1 MMSPEQFFELML
13 QELEVHT
20 EMQPYYKFLGKQ
32 SSLHFRRNYFL
43 QRLRYI
49 HKYLVDGR
57 KPGAAIW
64 DCGSG
69 YGTTC
74 LYLAMNGIAAHGTTL
89 EFYYETVQKRKE
101 YWSKYGDTSLF
112 TCSYENLFD
121 NKPAPSS
128 YDWIIVQDT
137 LHHLEPI
144 NDALQIFRDSL
155 KPGGRVLSIEEN
167 GNNIIQ
173 RIKLYKYRGSK
184 RIITI
189 WDEKLQK
196 DILIGN
202 ENIRSLATWQQLFQ
216 QNGFGV
222 DDASVQYIRYFL
234 PGQYKNADPEEL
246 LRREQA
252 IQSKPGFKREYLFF
266 GLNFVAT
273 KTIILSGADLYQK
286 KDSLKIVKKLNWE
299 NYYIDEQTGE
309 KWILEYPQ
317 GHLHGGGPAQLRLLD
332 KFPWE

>member
-13 QELEVHT
+13 KELEVHT
-20 EMQPYYKFLGKQ
+20 EMQPYYKFLGKK
-32 SSLHFRRNYFL
+32 SSWHFRRNYFL

-49 HKYLVDGR
+49 KNNIVDDPRADTYR
-57 KPGAAIW
+57 KQLSIW

-74 LYLAMNGIAAHGTTL
+74 LFLAMNGIKTFGTTL
-89 EFYYETVQKRKE
+89 EFYYDTVQKRKE

-112 TCSYENLFD
+112 TCTYENLFD
-121 NKPAPSS
+121 SPPPADS

-144 NDALQIFRDSL
+144 DEALQIFNKSL
-155 KPGGRVLSIEEN
+155 KENGKILSVEEN

-173 RIKLYKYRGSK
+173 RAKLYKYRGNK

-202 ENIRSLATWQQLFQ
+202 ENIRSLANWQRLFEK
-216 QNGFGV
+216 NSFHIKG
-222 DDASVQYIRYFL
+222 DSVQYVRYFL
-234 PGQYKNADPEEL
+234 PIHYRFSDPEKL
-246 LRREQA
+246 LQKEQRIQQSEGMRREY
-252 IQSKPGFKREYLFF
+252 FFF
-266 GLNFVAT
+266 GLNFIA
-273 KTIILSGADLYQK
+273 
-286 KDSLKIVKKLNWE
+286 
-299 NYYIDEQTGE
+299 E
-309 KWILEYPQ
+309 KNNRSTANTYPNI
-317 GHLHGGGPAQLRLLD
+317 PSV
-332 KFPWE
+332 